1 MEVRFWKSAGLHLV
15 TRNSDG
21 WLETTPDLIRAY
33 LTRPEVHPI
42 DESCLNEVSLF
53 EDLMTDP
60 FLAVDQARLAALDDA
75 DAADNYRI
83 VLNYRDA
90 LHEAGTLERAYL
102 KLMRSGAIN
111 VPPVFIDQ
119 LVHIIL
125 ANVLNDCQDPVMLR
139 AAELFFRE
147 QSVSTDD
154 GRIMLADHEIV
165 ELQARS
171 GDGGGIGQLLAETGT
186 PMRAIELDV
195 LDDDNS
201 AIYWQR
207 SDRFDTVI
215 DMRHT
220 QPANNALARVIE
232 AWVRHFMTLEVNV
245 QPVGSIKD
253 EAWRWHIGLDRD
265 ATEILNGLYNGDD
278 LEDATLQRIL
288 ALYRMEIRDRDRV
301 ATGNGRQ
308 TCLSRARDVCRQ
320 EAAAQTAKSADEPA
334 AGDGILTAGNRFAL
348 A

>member
-1 MEVRFWKSAGLHLV
+1 MHLV

-21 WLETTPDLIRAY
+21 WLSTTVDLIRAY

-42 DESCLNEVSLF
+42 DESCRNEISLF
-53 EDLMTDP
+53 EDLMDDP
-60 FLAVDQARLAALDDA
+60 FLEVRQDRLSSMADP
-75 DAADNYRI
+75 DAADNYRV
-83 VLNYRDA
+83 VLAYRDV
-90 LHEAGTLERAYL
+90 LQKTGTLEGAYL
-102 KLMRSGAIN
+102 DIMRSGTIN

-125 ANVLNDCQDPVMLR
+125 ANILSDCQDPVRLR

-165 ELQARS
+165 EMQARS
-171 GDGGGIGQLLAETGT
+171 GDGGGLGQLLAETGT

-195 LDDDNS
+195 LDEDNS

-215 DMRHT
+215 DLRHT

-232 AWVRHFMTLEVNV
+232 AWIRHFMTIDVNV
-245 QPVGSIKD
+245 QPVRSIKD

-278 LEDATLQRIL
+278 LEEAVPAAYPGALPHGDPRQRS
-288 ALYRMEIRDRDRV
+288 RCR
-301 ATGNGRQ
+301 GNGRQ
-308 TCLSRARDVCRQ
+308 ARLSRARHVARQ
-320 EAAAQTAKSADEPA
+320 
-334 AGDGILTAGNRFAL
+334 
-348 A
+348 

>member
-1 MEVRFWKSAGLHLV
+1 MKRLRFSSRHVVHAAWVLV
-15 TRNSDG
+15 LLFSFRVLRRTP
-21 WLETTPDLIRAY
+21 LEGAY
-33 LTRPEVHPI
+33 LNI
-42 DESCLNEVSLF
+42 
-53 EDLMTDP
+53 
-60 FLAVDQARLAALDDA
+60 
-75 DAADNYRI
+75 
-83 VLNYRDA
+83 
-90 LHEAGTLERAYL
+90 
-102 KLMRSGAIN
+102 MRSGKIN

-125 ANVLNDCQDPVMLR
+125 ANILNDCQDPVRLR

-165 ELQARS
+165 EMQASS

-195 LDDDNS
+195 LDEDNS

-215 DMRHT
+215 DLRHT

-232 AWVRHFMTLEVNV
+232 AWIRHFMTIEVNV
-245 QPVGSIKD
+245 QPVRSIKD

-265 ATEILNGLYNGDD
+265 ATEILNGLYNGED
-278 LEDATLQRIL
+278 LEEAVLQRIL
-288 ALYRMEIRDRDRV
+288 ALYRMEIHDNDRV
-301 ATGNGRQ
+301 AT
-308 TCLSRARDVCRQ
+308 
-320 EAAAQTAKSADEPA
+320 EM
-334 AGDGILTAGNRFAL
+334 AGKPVYLGLAMSPDNRLRLKPQNLLTNL
-348 A
+348 PIVMDS